1 MIIVDEMSM
10 VDISLMYALL
20 KAVVPST
27 RLVLVGDI
35 NQLPSVGPGSVLKDL
50 IDSGVYRVVRLTK
63 IFRQAS
69 QSDIIVN
76 AHKINRGEYVRLD
89 NQSKDFFFL
98 KRYDVD
104 KIINVV
110 LQLVVQKMPKYVDAQ
125 MYDIQV
131 LTPMRKG
138 LLGVDRL
145 NTVLQQYLNP
155 PSPKKAEKER
165 GETVFR
171 EGDKVMQIKNNYQV
185 EWEIK
190 NRYGIAVERGMGIF
204 NGDMG
209 IIRSIKEITEM
220 LTIEFDEGRI
230 VEYPFKML
238 EELELAYAVT
248 IHKSQGSEYPAVVI
262 PLLGGPRLLMNRNL
276 LYTAVT
282 RAKKCVTIVGDEHKF
297 DEMVGNIS
305 EQKRYSGLKD
315 RILEQQEGEQNG
327 YGRI

>member
-1 MIIVDEMSM
+1 M
-10 VDISLMYALL
+10 
-20 KAVVPST
+20 
-27 RLVLVGDI
+27 
-35 NQLPSVGPGSVLKDL
+35 
-50 IDSGVYRVVRLTK
+50 IDSGAYPVVRLTK

-76 AHKINRGEYVRLD
+76 AHKINRGEPVKLD
-89 NQSKDFFFL
+89 NQSQDFFFL

-110 LQLVVQKMPKYVDAQ
+110 LQLVIQKMPKYVDAH

-155 PSPKKAEKER
+155 PSQSKAEKER
-165 GETVFR
+165 GEMIFR
-171 EGDKVMQIKNNYQV
+171 EGDKVMQIKNNYQI

-209 IIRSIKEITEM
+209 VIRSIREITELM
-220 LTIEFDEGRI
+220 TVEFDEGRM
-230 VEYPFKML
+230 VEYPFKLL

-248 IHKSQGSEYPAVVI
+248 IHKSQGSEYPAVVL
-262 PLLGGPRLLMNRNL
+262 PLLSGPKMLMNRNL

-282 RAKKCVTIVGDEHKF
+282 RAKKCVTIVGDERTF
-297 DEMVGNIS
+297 ADMAANIS

-315 RILEQQEGEQNG
+315 RIRELEESMKEGMQL
-327 YGRI
+327 